1 MSLFDLTGKVAIVTG
16 SSRGIGRAIV
26 ERMAEQGASVVVSSR
41 NIEPCREVAAEI
53 NAKFG
58 EGRAAA
64 IAANISSKQQ
74 LETLVDET
82 MRAFGQIDVLVCNAA
97 SSPHYGPMHA
107 ITDEQFRKTLDNNIL
122 SNHWL
127 ITLVTPQMIAR
138 KDGAIVIDS
147 SVGGFKGSPVIG
159 AYCIS
164 KAADFQLAR
173 NLAVELGPHNVRVNC
188 IAPGLVRTDFARALW
203 ENPDN
208 LRRSTSRTP
217 LGRIGEP
224 DEIAGAAILLASQ
237 AGSFMTGQT
246 VVVDGGATIT

>member
-1 MSLFDLTGKVAIVTG
+1 VSLFDLTGKVAIVTG

-138 KDGAIVIDS
+138 KDGAIVIVS